1 MQFPPAAPDLLAAI
15 ARLLDEQVLAAVPPH
30 LQHQVRVAANLAGIV
45 ERELRLGPANAARER
60 ELIQELL
67 GSDVDVVD
75 DPAAALADRLR
86 HGDDAEFEARA
97 WTALVEITRADLA
110 VAKPG
115 HDAWQ
120 GQ

>member
-1 MQFPPAAPDLLAAI
+1 LAAI
-15 ARLLDEQVLAAVPPH
+15 SRLLDEQVLPAAPPH

-45 ERELRLGPANAARER
+45 ERELRLGPANAVREG
-60 ELIQELL
+60 ELIQGLL
-67 GSDVDVVD
+67 GEAVD

-86 HGDDAEFEARA
+86 DADDASFEARA
-97 WTALVEITRADLA
+97 WAVLVDITRADLA

-115 HDAWQ
+115 HDSWQ